1 MSVYDI
7 SLKIIEG
14 KISKLD
20 DFSLNELKKE
30 ISDNKGIFRVS
41 TDLTIKE
48 YLEILEETGIIRYDL
63 SNKKYHVLYFSSE
76 D

>member
-1 MSVYDI
+1 MSIYEI
-7 SLKIIEG
+7 SIKIIEG

-30 ISDNKGIFRVS
+30 ITDNGGIFRVS
-41 TDLTIKE
+41 PDLTIKE
-48 YLEILEETGIIRYDL
+48 YLEILEETGIIKYDL

-76 D
+76 N